1 MLTNPH
7 LRSEI
12 TTILSEDIGILAEV
26 VFDETLETLGL
37 DETRLSRFW
46 AGKFIRELDKNLPQD
61 IEHRQP
67 IIRRVADVLMKA

>member
-37 DETRLSRFW
+37 DEERLSRFW